1 MNINLNSKALQAL
14 AFDVVCVLA
23 LVVIGTRNHDTDT
36 GVSGILF
43 VAAPF
48 LIALLGAHLVL
59 NVLGKSTFVA
69 GIWGSTVLFGMV
81 LRNLAFNRGTAMA
94 FVLVASVF
102 LAATMWGWR
111 AVVARRH
118 S

>member
-111 AVVARRH
+111 AVVTRRH

>member
-36 GVSGILF
+36 GLSGILF

-59 NVLGKSTFVA
+59 NVLGKTTFVA
-69 GIWGSTVLFGMV
+69 GIWGTTVLFGMV
-81 LRNLAFNRGTAMA
+81 LRNLAFNRGTALA

-111 AVVARRH
+111 AVVAKRH

>member
-111 AVVARRH
+111 AVVAKRH

>member
-1 MNINLNSKALQAL
+1 MKITLNRGAVQAFALDIL
-14 AFDVVCVLA
+14 CVMA

-69 GIWGSTVLFGMV
+69 GIWGSTVLFGML

-111 AVVARRH
+111 AVVAKRH

>member
-1 MNINLNSKALQAL
+1 MNITLNRSAVQAFALDIL
-14 AFDVVCVLA
+14 CVMA
-23 LVVIGTRNHDTDT
+23 LVIIGTRNHDTDT

-59 NVLGKSTFVA
+59 NVVGKTTFVA

-81 LRNLAFNRGTAMA
+81 LRNLAFNRGTAVA

-111 AVVARRH
+111 AVAAKRH

>member
-1 MNINLNSKALQAL
+1 M
-14 AFDVVCVLA
+14 A
-23 LVVIGTRNHDTDT
+23 LVIIGTRNHDTDT
-36 GVSGILF
+36 GLSGILF

-48 LIALLGAHLVL
+48 MIALLGAHLVL
-59 NVLGKSTFVA
+59 NVLGKTTFVA

-81 LRNLAFNRGTAMA
+81 LRNLAFNRGTAVA

-111 AVVARRH
+111 AIAAKRH

>member
-1 MNINLNSKALQAL
+1 MKITLNRGAVQAFALDIL
-14 AFDVVCVLA
+14 CVMA

-59 NVLGKSTFVA
+59 NVLGKTTFVA
-69 GIWGSTVLFGMV
+69 GIWGSTVLFGML
-81 LRNLAFNRGTAMA
+81 LRNLAFNRGTALA

-111 AVVARRH
+111 AVVAKRH